1 MPRQIITG
9 QILLIVC
16 CIFYMI
22 WWYRGF
28 RPNVEADRLG
38 GINGCLLLITAV
50 LGVAGIFFSL
60 LPTPETVGVRYKQ
73 MYIIIGGIATYIILM
88 MITRHVFDRI
98 VTSELFL
105 IVGWTMLELSLLN
118 RLSGSGLLS
127 GTRLVIVY
135 VSVVLAFI
143 ISMILYVAYYRMED
157 MVAFYSAMVP
167 LVTEA
172 VSMAVLIVALDFS

>member
-1 MPRQIITG
+1 MRHIITG

-28 RPNVEADRLG
+28 KPNVEADRLG
-38 GINGCLLLITAV
+38 GINGILLLITAV
-50 LGVAGIFFSL
+50 LGVAGILFSL
-60 LPTPETVGVRYKQ
+60 MPTPETAGTKYAQ
-73 MYIIIGGIATYIILM
+73 MYIILM
-88 MITRHVFDRI
+88 MVTKYAFNRI

-105 IVGWTMLELSLLN
+105 IVGWTILELSLLN
-118 RLSGSGLLS
+118 RLDGSNLLFGTGLM
-127 GTRLVIVY
+127 VVY

-157 MVAFYSAMVP
+157 NAAFYSAMVP
-167 LVTEA
+167 LATEA
-172 VSMAVLIVALDFS
+172 ASMGMLLVMLLKQ

>member
-1 MPRQIITG
+1 MRHIITG

-28 RPNVEADRLG
+28 KPNVEADRLG
-38 GINGCLLLITAV
+38 SINGILLLITAV
-50 LGVAGIFFSL
+50 LGVAGILFSL
-60 LPTPETVGVRYKQ
+60 MPTPKTAGTKYGQ
-73 MYIIIGGIATYIILM
+73 MYIIIGGIAAYIILM
-88 MITRHVFDRI
+88 MVTKYAFNRI

-105 IVGWTMLELSLLN
+105 IVGWTILELSLLN
-118 RLSGSGLLS
+118 RLDGSNLLS
-127 GTRLVIVY
+127 GTGLMVVY

-157 MVAFYSAMVP
+157 NAAFYSAMVP

-172 VSMAVLIVALDFS
+172 TSMGMLLVMLLKQ

>member
-1 MPRQIITG
+1 MRHIITG

-28 RPNVEADRLG
+28 KPNVEADRLG
-38 GINGCLLLITAV
+38 GINGILLLITAV
-50 LGVAGIFFSL
+50 LGVAGILFSL
-60 LPTPETVGVRYKQ
+60 MPTPETAGTKYGQ
-73 MYIIIGGIATYIILM
+73 MYIIIGGIAAYIILM
-88 MITRHVFDRI
+88 VITKVAFNRI

-105 IVGWTMLELSLLN
+105 IVGWTILELSLLN
-118 RLSGSGLLS
+118 RLDGSNLLS
-127 GTRLVIVY
+127 GTGLMVVY

-157 MVAFYSAMVP
+157 NAAFYSAMVP

-172 VSMAVLIVALDFS
+172 ASMGMLLVMLLKQ

>member
-1 MPRQIITG
+1 MRHIITG

-28 RPNVEADRLG
+28 KPNVEADRLG
-38 GINGCLLLITAV
+38 GINGILLLITAV
-50 LGVAGIFFSL
+50 LGVAGILFSL
-60 LPTPETVGVRYKQ
+60 MPTSETVGIKYSQ
-73 MYIIIGGIATYIILM
+73 TYIIIGGIAAYIILM
-88 MITRHVFDRI
+88 MVTKYAFNRI

-105 IVGWTMLELSLLN
+105 IVGWTILELSLLN
-118 RLSGSGLLS
+118 RLDGSNLLS
-127 GTRLVIVY
+127 GTGLMVVY

-157 MVAFYSAMVP
+157 NAAFYSAMVP

-172 VSMAVLIVALDFS
+172 ASMGMLLVMLLKQ

>member
-1 MPRQIITG
+1 MPKQIIAG
-9 QILLIVC
+9 QVLLIVC

-28 RPNVEADRLG
+28 RPNVEVDRIG
-38 GINGCLLLITAV
+38 GLNGILLLITAI
-50 LGVAGIFFSL
+50 LGVAGVFFSL
-60 LPTPETVGVRYKQ
+60 MPTPETTGIKYNQ
-73 MYIIIGGIATYIILM
+73 MYIIIGGIAAYIILM
-88 MITRHVFDRI
+88 MVTKYAFSRI

-118 RLSGSGLLS
+118 RLSGSGMLS
-127 GTRLVIVY
+127 GTKLVTVY
-135 VSVVLAFI
+135 VSIALAFV

-157 MVAFYSAMVP
+157 NAAFYSAMAP

-172 VSMAVLIVALDFS
+172 ASMGVLIVMLIK

>member
-1 MPRQIITG
+1 MRHIITG

-28 RPNVEADRLG
+28 KPNVEADRLG
-38 GINGCLLLITAV
+38 GINGILLLITAV
-50 LGVAGIFFSL
+50 LGVAGILFSL
-60 LPTPETVGVRYKQ
+60 MPTPETAGTKYGQ
-73 MYIIIGGIATYIILM
+73 MYIIIGGIAAYIILM
-88 MITRHVFDRI
+88 MVTKYAFNRI

-118 RLSGSGLLS
+118 RLDGSNLLS
-127 GTRLVIVY
+127 GTRPMVVY
-135 VSVVLAFI
+135 VSVALAFI
-143 ISMILYVAYYRMED
+143 ISMVLYVAYYRMED
-157 MVAFYSAMVP
+157 NAAFYSAMVP

-172 VSMAVLIVALDFS
+172 ASMGMLLVMLLKQ

>member
-1 MPRQIITG
+1 MRHIITG

-28 RPNVEADRLG
+28 KPNVEADRLG
-38 GINGCLLLITAV
+38 SINGILLLITAV
-50 LGVAGIFFSL
+50 LGVAGILFSL
-60 LPTPETVGVRYKQ
+60 MPTPETAGTKYGQ
-73 MYIIIGGIATYIILM
+73 MYIIIGGIAAYIILM
-88 MITRHVFDRI
+88 MVTKYAFNRI

-105 IVGWTMLELSLLN
+105 IVGWTILELSLLN
-118 RLSGSGLLS
+118 RLDGSNLLS
-127 GTRLVIVY
+127 GTGLMVVY

-157 MVAFYSAMVP
+157 NAAFYSAMVP

-172 VSMAVLIVALDFS
+172 ASMGMLLVMLLKQ

>member
-1 MPRQIITG
+1 MRHIITG

-28 RPNVEADRLG
+28 KPNFEADRLG
-38 GINGCLLLITAV
+38 GINGILLLITAV
-50 LGVAGIFFSL
+50 LGVAGILFSL
-60 LPTPETVGVRYKQ
+60 MPIPETAGTKYGQ
-73 MYIIIGGIATYIILM
+73 MYIITGGIAAYIILM
-88 MITRHVFDRI
+88 MVTKYAFNRI

-105 IVGWTMLELSLLN
+105 IVGWTILELSLLN
-118 RLSGSGLLS
+118 RLEGSNLLS
-127 GTRLVIVY
+127 GTGLMIVY

-157 MVAFYSAMVP
+157 NAAFYSAMVP

-172 VSMAVLIVALDFS
+172 ASMGMLLVMLLKQ

>member
-1 MPRQIITG
+1 MRHIITG

-38 GINGCLLLITAV
+38 GINGILLLITAV
-50 LGVAGIFFSL
+50 LGVAGILFSL
-60 LPTPETVGVRYKQ
+60 IPTPETAGTKYGQ
-73 MYIIIGGIATYIILM
+73 MYIIIGGIAAYIILM
-88 MITRHVFDRI
+88 MVTKYAFNRI

-105 IVGWTMLELSLLN
+105 IVGWTILELSLLN
-118 RLSGSGLLS
+118 RLDGSNLLS
-127 GTRLVIVY
+127 GTGLMVVY
-135 VSVVLAFI
+135 MSVVLAFI

-157 MVAFYSAMVP
+157 NAAFYSAMVP
-167 LVTEA
+167 LITEA
-172 VSMAVLIVALDFS
+172 ASMGVLIGMLLK

>member
-1 MPRQIITG
+1 MPKQIITG
-9 QILLIVC
+9 QILLIIC

-38 GINGCLLLITAV
+38 GINGCLLLITAA
-50 LGVAGIFFSL
+50 LGMAGIFFSL
-60 LPTPETVGVRYKQ
+60 MPTPETVGVKYKQ
-73 MYIIIGGIATYIILM
+73 MYILIGGVAAYIILM
-88 MITRHVFDRI
+88 MITRYVFDRI

-127 GTRLVIVY
+127 GTKLVAVY
-135 VSVVLAFI
+135 VSIALAFV

-157 MVAFYSAMVP
+157 NAAFYSAMVP

-172 VSMAVLIVALDFS
+172 ASMVVLVMML